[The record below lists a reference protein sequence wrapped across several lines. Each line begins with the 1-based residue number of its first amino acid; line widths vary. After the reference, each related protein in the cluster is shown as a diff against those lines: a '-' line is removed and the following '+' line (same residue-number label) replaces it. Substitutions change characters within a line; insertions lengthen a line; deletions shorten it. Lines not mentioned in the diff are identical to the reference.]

1 MKGNEEKKRSRGGN
15 NTSTY
20 RKEKRVIWNY
30 VNESKKEETEKRGL
44 REGVG

>member
-1 MKGNEEKKRSRGGN
+1 MRKRGN

-30 VNESKKEETEKRGL
+30 ANEFKKKEMEKRL
-44 REGVG
+44 KGV